1 VATDTLTGPGA
12 VVPAGV
18 PMPVTPTAGGP
29 GVPTAPPARP
39 VTPDLAFTGLDAG
52 LWLAVIV
59 ALSLL
64 GFALLWGGRRLD
76 RAASPHPGSPT
87 TPQLP
92 EKVQGVAAQAR
103 PVAQKP
109 GSTGLSAD
117 LGLIVVALS
126 LVALIFGGRGSD
138 RT

>member
-1 VATDTLTGPGA
+1 
-12 VVPAGV
+12 
-18 PMPVTPTAGGP
+18 VTPE
-29 GVPTAPPARP
+29 
-39 VTPDLAFTGLDAG
+39 LAFTGLDAG

-64 GFALLWGGRRLD
+64 GFAFLWGGVRLD

-87 TPQLP
+87 TPQLSGR
-92 EKVQGVAAQAR
+92 VQGVAAQAR
-103 PVAQKP
+103 PVVPRP
-109 GSTGLSAD
+109 GSTGLGAD
-117 LGLIVVALS
+117 LGLIVMALS